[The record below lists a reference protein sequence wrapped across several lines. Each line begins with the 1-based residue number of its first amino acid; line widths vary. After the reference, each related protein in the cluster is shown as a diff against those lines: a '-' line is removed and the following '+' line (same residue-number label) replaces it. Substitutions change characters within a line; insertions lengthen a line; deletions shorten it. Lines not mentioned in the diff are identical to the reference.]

1 MTLVVVV
8 GLAREARVVRH
19 RARVVIGARGLDA
32 ALADGATGVMSF
44 GLCGGLDPRLEV
56 GDTVIGAGV
65 VSGAD
70 RYEAGAAWTRQIAS
84 ALPHAA
90 HVHFAASDT
99 IVGSPDQKAALRQ
112 QTGAG
117 AVDMES
123 HLVARAAE
131 KAGIPFAI
139 VRTVSDPAHHDLPG
153 AAKAGFKA
161 DGRADLAAVLGALLR
176 RPSELPSL
184 LAIARAAGHAFK
196 ALEHA
201 AESIAGDHALSFRP
215 RSARISLAA
224 LWPGAPVTP
233 PPGWVP
239 APQR

>member
-8 GLAREARVVRH
+8 GLAREARVLRR
-19 RARVVIGARGLDA
+19 RARVVIGAKGLDA

-44 GLCGGLDPRLEV
+44 GLCGGLDPNLKV
-56 GDTVIGAGV
+56 GDTVIGTGV
-65 VSGAD
+65 VSGED
-70 RYEAGAAWTRQIAS
+70 RYEAGSAWTRQIAS
-84 ALPHAA
+84 ALPHAT

-99 IVGSPDQKAALRQ
+99 IVGSSGEKAALRA

-123 HLVARAAE
+123 HLVAQAAE

-139 VRTVSDPAHHDLPG
+139 VRTVSDPAHHELPH

-161 DGRADLAAVLGALLR
+161 DGVVDVAAVLGALVR
-176 RPSELPSL
+176 RPHELPSMVS
-184 LAIARAAGHAFK
+184 IARAAGHAFK

-201 AESIAGDHALSFRP
+201 AASIAGDHALSFRP

>member
-8 GLAREARVVRH
+8 GLTREARVVRR
-19 RARVVIGARGLDA
+19 RARVVIGAKGLEA
-32 ALADGATGVMSF
+32 ALAEGATGVMSF
-44 GLCGGLDPRLEV
+44 GLCGGLDPGLKV
-56 GDTVIGAGV
+56 GDTVIGTGV
-65 VSGAD
+65 VSGED
-70 RYEAGAAWTRQIAS
+70 RYEPGHAWTRQIAS
-84 ALPHAA
+84 ALPHATQ
-90 HVHFAASDT
+90 VHFAASES
-99 IVGSPDQKAALRQ
+99 IVGSRGEKADLRER
-112 QTGAG
+112 TGAG

-131 KAGIPFAI
+131 KAGVPFAI
-139 VRTVSDPAHHDLPG
+139 VRTVSDSAHHDLPH
-153 AAKAGFKA
+153 AAKAGFKP
-161 DGRADLAAVLGALLR
+161 DGTVDVLAVIGALFR
-176 RPSELPSL
+176 RPSD
-184 LAIARAAGHAFK
+184 LAPLIALARAAGQAVK

-201 AESIAGDHALSFRP
+201 ADSIAGDHALSFKP